1 MWAICLTL
9 RSVRTLRSSSP
20 TITSKCVFQSSAAC
34 LTATDRTRSTKVDI
48 SIDSFSGRNPSYCFV
63 EFRSQEDADRAMSS
77 LQGIDLLGRPI
88 RINPKTE
95 RRSNPNGERT
105 PNRSFEQRG
114 WRPREGPTGNAN
126 GNSYSTDRWNRN
138 DNYSQSQSQGEDPKR
153 VYVGGLP
160 QLPDQQSVEAEIRSL
175 FAEYEVQAISK
186 LISPHSI
193 NGNDTGSSNY
203 CFVDLATPEQAAD
216 AVKCLNGR
224 PTPHDG
230 TYRVSP
236 AKGKRS
242 TGPVDR
248 EPQPPPPAST
258 RVFIS
263 GLPAI
268 ESQAELDNQIRE
280 LFAGL
285 DIKEVSKLI
294 VPHESKQIESGNHHY
309 CFATFERQEE
319 AERAVEAMNGSPT
332 PNGGT
337 MSSSSQGRDQLVGSR
352 KERGSVA
359 ATSHDSSSRERDR
372 TRQGGSSNSG
382 SKDRRRR
389 GTSVETG
396 EGRIKFAYAF
406 VLRRRHAAAWRET
419 WLASNCVRK
428 LR

>member
-1 MWAICLTL
+1 MAYD
-9 RSVRTLRSSSP
+9 SP
-20 TITSKCVFQSSAAC
+20 RLYVGNLPYSAQREDIEKLFA
-34 LTATDRTRSTKVDI
+34 DNNFEITKVDI

-63 EFRSQEDADRAMSS
+63 EFRSQEDAERAMSS

-105 PNRSFEQRG
+105 PNRAFEQRG
-114 WRPREGPTGNAN
+114 WRPREGQTSNVN
-126 GNSYSTDRWNRN
+126 GSSYSTDRWNRN
-138 DNYSQSQSQGEDPKR
+138 DNNPQLQSQGEDPKR

-337 MSSSSQGRDQLVGSR
+337 YV
-352 KERGSVA
+352 
-359 ATSHDSSSRERDR
+359 
-372 TRQGGSSNSG
+372 
-382 SKDRRRR
+382 
-389 GTSVETG
+389 
-396 EGRIKFAYAF
+396 IKFARERPAGGFSQGERFGGGYQPRF
-406 VLRRRHAAAWRET
+406 QQREGQDSPRRFQQQREQGPQPTRDFGGNWR
-419 WLASNCVRK
+419 RK
-428 LR
+428 D